1 MVPKAS
7 LFASKQ
13 RYLLQEQKSYSELK
27 KSSLSQATCRLFSP
41 ISKHK
46 QPNVRCLLN
55 QLNCSLA
62 AAEKTEDLNA
72 SALKDKDMQVRIA
85 INKTEQLLR
94 RKRLFNPNSQ
104 KVSDSTAQKVT
115 AKNALEFCLRFLKVL

>member
-1 MVPKAS
+1 VVPKAS

-13 RYLLQEQKSYSELK
+13 RYLLQEQKSYSLLNQLNCY
-27 KSSLSQATCRLFSP
+27 SLLNQLNYSYS
-41 ISKHK
+41 
-46 QPNVRCLLN
+46 LLN

-62 AAEKTEDLNA
+62 AAENTEDLNA
-72 SALKDKDMQVRIA
+72 SALKDKDLQVRIA

-94 RKRLFNPNSQ
+94 RKRFFNPNSQ

-115 AKNALEFCLRFLKVL
+115 AKNALEFRLRFLKVL